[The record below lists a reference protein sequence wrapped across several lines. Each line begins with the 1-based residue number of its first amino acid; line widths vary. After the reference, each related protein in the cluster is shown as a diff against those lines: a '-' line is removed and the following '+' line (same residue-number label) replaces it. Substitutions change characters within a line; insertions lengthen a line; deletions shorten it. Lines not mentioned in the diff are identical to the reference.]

1 MSEGVKK
8 ASLKSGIVAII
19 GRSNVGK
26 STLLNRLVGEKV
38 AIVSTAPQ
46 TTRTQIRAIFNE
58 ARGQI
63 VFLDTPG
70 MHICRHALDRAMIAS
85 INDALAGAD
94 VVLHLV
100 DATRRVGEEEN
111 IVIGNLCKINAP
123 VILGLNKADKDLK
136 HEGDYVLAWER
147 RLDTK
152 AGKIQK
158 KILPLRLSG
167 LTGLNV
173 DCLVDELFKR
183 LPIGDPLYPDDV
195 LTDFPR
201 QMAIQDII
209 REKLLAYLKE
219 EMPFALAVLA
229 ERIIDRNPKLMVVHA
244 VIYVERSSQKAI
256 VIGSGGG
263 LLKKIGEAARLE
275 IEDIY
280 GKKVYLDLWVKVDK
294 KWKQDHQ
301 LLRQIGYVM

>member
-1 MSEGVKK
+1 MSKQSVKT
-8 ASLKSGIVAII
+8 AFKSGIVALI

-26 STLLNRLVGEKV
+26 STLLNRLAGEKV
-38 AIVSTAPQ
+38 AIVSASPQ

-85 INDALAGAD
+85 INDALMGAD
-94 VVLHLV
+94 VLLHLV
-100 DATRRVGEEEN
+100 DATKRVGTEENLVIENLRRVQ
-111 IVIGNLCKINAP
+111 AP
-123 VILGLNKADKDLK
+123 VILGFNKADLELKYEKDYLR
-136 HEGDYVLAWER
+136 AWEKYSAKGS
-147 RLDTK
+147 DK
-152 AGKIQK
+152 AKRVIW
-158 KILPLRLSG
+158 PLRLSG

-173 DCLVDELFKR
+173 DCLVDELFRR
-183 LPIGDPLYPDDV
+183 LPSGEPLYPDDV
-195 LTDFPR
+195 LTDLPR
-201 QMAIQDII
+201 QLTIQDII
-209 REKLLAYLKE
+209 REKLLIHLKE

-256 VIGSGGG
+256 VIGRNGG
-263 LLKKIGEAARLE
+263 LLKKAGEAARHE
-275 IEDIY
+275 IEDVY
-280 GKKVYLDLWVKVDK
+280 GKKVYLDLWVKVEK